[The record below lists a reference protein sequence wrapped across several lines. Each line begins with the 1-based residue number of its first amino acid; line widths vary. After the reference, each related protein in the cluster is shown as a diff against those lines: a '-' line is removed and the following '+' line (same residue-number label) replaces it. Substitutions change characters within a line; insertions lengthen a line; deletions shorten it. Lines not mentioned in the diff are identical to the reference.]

1 MTSGRIGSAVGGRVI
16 PGTASRL
23 LESAMQ
29 VNTVFCIQS
38 LIAEKRFYLL
48 FHFSSQYIL
57 SSFRIVLPL
66 EEAK

>member
-29 VNTVFCIQS
+29 VTTALLYSDQS
-38 LIAEKRFYLL
+38 GKIIMILI
-48 FHFSSQYIL
+48 SNIISNYIPF
-57 SSFRIVLPL
+57 FRIVLHL
-66 EEAK
+66 EVVK

>member
-29 VNTVFCIQS
+29 VNKVFVYS
-38 LIAEKRFYLL
+38 KPDYR
-48 FHFSSQYIL
+48 
-57 SSFRIVLPL
+57 
-66 EEAK
+66 

>member
-38 LIAEKRFYLL
+38 LIAEKVELILFIIPFFLPNIFCHLL
-48 FHFSSQYIL
+48 ESSCL
-57 SSFRIVLPL
+57 
-66 EEAK
+66 

>member
-29 VNTVFCIQS
+29 VSIIGVVCGSTVI
-38 LIAEKRFYLL
+38 
-48 FHFSSQYIL
+48 FS
-57 SSFRIVLPL
+57 
-66 EEAK
+66 